1 MLVSGQRR
9 VDWTRLG
16 AIAAV
21 CYYAL
26 CFGAPRSRRQTGC
39 VCGWMALLWVCA
51 LFVNPCFGVC
61 ALCFWAPAPEA
72 ADGLCMWLDSAARG
86 SLLLSVCAGFVVFI
100 KYLSPTLAAAVAC
113 NQHSVLFHHTRK
125 WQRRVGRKGGFEHRK
140 NKIPQSIAVVV
151 VCALSGP
158 E

>member
-1 MLVSGQRR
+1 MWLDGAA
-9 VDWTRLG
+9 LG
-16 AIAAV
+16 MCVV
-21 CYYAL
+21 CESL
-26 CFGAPRSRRQTGC
+26 FWS
-39 VCGWMALLWVCA
+39 VCA
-51 LFVNPCFGVC
+51 L
-61 ALCFWAPAPEA
+61 FWAPAPEA

-100 KYLSPTLAAAVAC
+100 KYFSPTLAAAVAC